1 MLQID
6 HTIDKGPRN
15 VEDSIFYESCM
26 RCGRILQEGDF
37 QKWRWTGF
45 NFGMDLVLITDSRTL
60 NIKRHHRT
68 ENERLLSLQVKRNF
82 LIK

>member
-6 HTIDKGPRN
+6 QTIDKGPK
-15 VEDSIFYESCM
+15 EIDEAIFYRNCI
-26 RCGRILQEGDF
+26 RCGRVLLEEDF

-45 NFGMDLVLITDSRTL
+45 NFGLDLVLITDARTL
-60 NIKRHHRT
+60 SIKRHHRA
-68 ENERLLSLQVKRNF
+68 ENERLLSLQVKRQF